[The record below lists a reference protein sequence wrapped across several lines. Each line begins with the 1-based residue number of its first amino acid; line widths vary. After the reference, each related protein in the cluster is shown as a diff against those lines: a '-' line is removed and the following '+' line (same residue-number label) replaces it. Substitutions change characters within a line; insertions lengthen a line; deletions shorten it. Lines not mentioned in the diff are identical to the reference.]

1 MPENIDMNQA
11 GITQATGP
19 TSSEGL
25 RIYVVYRVVTQIP
38 NRLIRRWHPTRKLE
52 ETTFA
57 QLMDE
62 VTDSKDARSLIFRIE
77 VNDVGIVDDIG
88 RGNELEF
95 DQLKKLIKRTIKE
108 ALGSHGSAQ
117 QPLACVIEIEPV
129 LSNDVI
135 SHTEVDEVGD
145 FTI

>member
-1 MPENIDMNQA
+1 SPE
-11 GITQATGP
+11 
-19 TSSEGL
+19 EL
-25 RIYVVYRVVTQIP
+25 RIYVIYRVVTQIQS
-38 NRLIRRWHPTRKLE
+38 RLIRRWHPTRKLE

-77 VNDVGIVDDIG
+77 MNDVGIVDDIG

-95 DQLKKLIKRTIKE
+95 DQLRKLIKRTIKE
-108 ALGSHGSAQ
+108 ALGSHGSTQ

-129 LSNDVI
+129 MNNDVM
-135 SHTEVDEVGD
+135 SNTEVDEVEE
-145 FTI
+145 FTF

>member
-1 MPENIDMNQA
+1 MPENTDMNHA

-19 TSSEGL
+19 TSSEEL
-25 RIYVVYRVVTQIP
+25 RIHVIYRVVTQIP

-77 VNDVGIVDDIG
+77 INDIAIVDDIG
-88 RGNELEF
+88 RGNEFEF
-95 DQLKKLIKRTIKE
+95 DQLRKLVKRTIKE
-108 ALGSHGSAQ
+108 ALGSRGPTEQH
-117 QPLACVIEIEPV
+117 LACVIEIEPV
-129 LSNDVI
+129 MKNDAMSN
-135 SHTEVDEVGD
+135 TEVDEVEE
-145 FTI
+145 F